1 MKCSVRPQAS
11 SFPPPAEVD
20 EEVVQGH
27 AAQLQAELLGVH
39 VRRAGARA
47 GRRVGRAVSRVS
59 PTERNSPRVH
69 HDAPMTLPNACHPRH
84 AKKEIKP
91 FPLQNPLKMSLQLAE
106 LLFSISC

>member
-39 VRRAGARA
+39 VRRAGARRAA
-47 GRRVGRAVSRVS
+47 GVLAVRR
-59 PTERNSPRVH
+59 
-69 HDAPMTLPNACHPRH
+69 AC
-84 AKKEIKP
+84 
-91 FPLQNPLKMSLQLAE
+91 LQLCAIHHE
-106 LLFSISC
+106 FTTTPT